1 VADIQKRSS
10 YTPRQVREQR
20 AYRLVVGG
28 TTAGG
33 VAVIGIV
40 LAAIG
45 LIGPE
50 LPVIAVIVAVL
61 CAVAFRRTVS

>member
-1 VADIQKRSS
+1 
-10 YTPRQVREQR
+10 
-20 AYRLVVGG
+20 
-28 TTAGG
+28 
-33 VAVIGIV
+33 VIGIV